1 MTTYV
6 VCRRFQMKSLSRRH
20 SHTGGGSTPLG
31 LAEMEV
37 NVVHTLITIDLVSYT
52 TYTCQIPLSQNT
64 PPLNDME
71 SHLEKQIAKAEGCLD
86 QLSEYE
92 KMRLENM
99 KERQALLEQLDIDQ
113 KKKET
118 AEERQKNLIFT
129 LERRG

>member
-1 MTTYV
+1 M
-6 VCRRFQMKSLSRRH
+6 CRCGTVKTDQELEDERKLRQ
-20 SHTGGGSTPLG
+20 
-31 LAEMEV
+31 
-37 NVVHTLITIDLVSYT
+37 
-52 TYTCQIPLSQNT
+52 
-64 PPLNDME
+64 
-71 SHLEKQIAKAEGCLD
+71 LEKFEEKVTVQNVGFVKKESYLEEQIVKAEACLD